1 MSDSKNFE
9 VLTAEPVRLAHS
21 PARRVRAWSREEK
34 SRIVAETFA
43 PGANVSAIARAHS
56 LDPSQVYVWRR
67 KALASGMVA
76 PLAEAPSKPV
86 KFTRF
91 EAVRS
96 DMVEIVVG
104 DVVVRAGTD
113 VDLGHLTMVIRAV
126 RAA

>member
-21 PARRVRAWSREEK
+21 PARRVRTWSREK
-34 SRIVAETFA
+34 TRIVAETFA
-43 PGANVSAIARAHS
+43 PEANVSAIARAHS

-76 PLAEAPSKPV
+76 PLTDASIKPV

-91 EAVRS
+91 EAVGS

-104 DVVVRAGTD
+104 DDVVRPGAD
-113 VDLGHLTMVIRAV
+113 VDPEHLTRVIRAV
-126 RAA
+126 RSA